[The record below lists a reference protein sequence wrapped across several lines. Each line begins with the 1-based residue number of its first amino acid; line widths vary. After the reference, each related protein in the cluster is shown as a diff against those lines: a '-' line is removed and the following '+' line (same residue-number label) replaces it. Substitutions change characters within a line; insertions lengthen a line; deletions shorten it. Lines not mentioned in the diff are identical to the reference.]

1 MKLNIIDQR
10 DIEKLVNKFTDLEKK
25 QMPYAARVATNNLA
39 FAVIQKQKEQ
49 TLGDLVW
56 KKKMLPSAIK
66 ITKATKSNL
75 FAEIFIDKKAWTYYA
90 LQQHFTGGDRHTK
103 GLEKFMKAKG
113 LIFKNESLIPV
124 ANIQTSVISNII
136 KEFQST
142 PQNFFI
148 IKSSSDIKRAG
159 IYTRIKGYDKAVL
172 LFSIRKD
179 IKYKKRFDLET
190 TVRKV
195 YISYGKKFIV
205 EALNNAIDTA
215 I

>member
-1 MKLNIIDQR
+1 MKLNIIDPK
-10 DIEKLVNKFTDLEKK
+10 DIEKLVNRFTDLQKK

-39 FAVIQKQKEQ
+39 FAAMKKEKEE

-56 KKKMLPSAIK
+56 KRRMLPSAIK
-66 ITKATKSNL
+66 VTKATKSNP

-113 LIFKNESLIPV
+113 LISKNESLIPV
-124 ANIQTSVISNII
+124 SNIRTSVSNNI
-136 KEFQST
+136 KEDFQGT
-142 PQNFFI
+142 PKKFFL

-159 IYTRIKGYDKAVL
+159 IYTKIKGYDKAVL

-179 IKYKKRFDLET
+179 IKYKKRFDLEN
-190 TVRKV
+190 TVKKV
-195 YISYGKKFIV
+195 YINYGKKIIM
-205 EALNNAIDTA
+205 EALDYAIKTA
-215 I
+215 R